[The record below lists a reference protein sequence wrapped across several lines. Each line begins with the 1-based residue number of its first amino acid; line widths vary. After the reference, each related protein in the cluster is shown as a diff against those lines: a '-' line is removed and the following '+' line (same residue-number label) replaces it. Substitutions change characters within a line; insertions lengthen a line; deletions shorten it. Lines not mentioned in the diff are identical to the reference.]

1 MNAKFKCLLL
11 PFLIWDMAVS
21 AESYNSLVIVHLD
34 GQEAVHAL
42 SVIGRIEF
50 TQDSLFLVSNQ
61 GIILGRENKDSVQN
75 IAFRADSTT
84 TDVSEVKIGNSIQI
98 YPNPVLQTLII
109 KGAKTNEVIRIYSLN
124 GNLIASAIV
133 YDEQHSAIDVSGL
146 PVGQYLLQINTQI
159 MKLIKQ

>member
-1 MNAKFKCLLL
+1 MNLKQRL
-11 PFLIWDMAVS
+11 FLILVMCSWLKIS
-21 AESYNSLVIVHLD
+21 AEEHNTLRVVMLS
-34 GQEAVHAL
+34 GQETAYAL
-42 SVIGRIEF
+42 SLIGRIEF
-50 TQDSLFLVSNQ
+50 SADSLFLVSNQ

-75 IAFRADSTT
+75 IAFRTDSTT
-84 TDVSEVKIGNSIQI
+84 TDISEVKIGNSIQI

-146 PVGQYLLQINTQI
+146 PVGQYILQVNTQV